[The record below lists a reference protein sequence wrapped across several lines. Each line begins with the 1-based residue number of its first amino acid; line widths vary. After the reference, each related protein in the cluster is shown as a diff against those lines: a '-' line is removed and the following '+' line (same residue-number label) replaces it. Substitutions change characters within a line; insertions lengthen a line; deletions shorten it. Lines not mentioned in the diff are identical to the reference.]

1 MGIYL
6 GTKLEDGHWIA
17 MDGPDEATAN
27 VKVDIQLTGALTALP
42 NCYPFILK
50 VNEGE
55 DFYPDMDAVRRAVGE
70 VNDVQCYK
78 IHWVERKD
86 DGTYNFETGM
96 EVGNGKN
103 SRIQLEY
110 LKDAAQLKGLKG
122 GRKLRVFS
130 SQSEDGKTLVEISN
144 SVQNVQL
151 MDENYKGFTF
161 NVTEPC
167 PYVFVSEKV
176 ELGYID
182 ALSISTIIDGSRP
195 L

>member
-1 MGIYL
+1 
-6 GTKLEDGHWIA
+6 
-17 MDGPDEATAN
+17 
-27 VKVDIQLTGALTALP
+27 
-42 NCYPFILK
+42 
-50 VNEGE
+50 
-55 DFYPDMDAVRRAVGE
+55 MDAVRRAVGE

-161 NVTEPC
+161 NVTGA
-167 PYVFVSEKV
+167 V
-176 ELGYID
+176 
-182 ALSISTIIDGSRP
+182 P
-195 L
+195 LCLRQ